1 MKNHWKISTK
11 DVDIIFSIL
20 TNMKLIRDYAMQ
32 LQLNN
37 VFKKVETGYI
47 LKNDGPIWKYYLY
60 LAKALDQATL
70 LDSQIVNDRYD
81 KFLIEIEKT
90 QWLTNDPYIWTWQPI
105 IKGKDVVTIFKVKG
119 HQITEVITLI
129 ETWQIVNHPL
139 QDIQQCIA
147 WVQEQ
152 IYKK

>member
-1 MKNHWKISTK
+1 
-11 DVDIIFSIL
+11 
-20 TNMKLIRDYAMQ
+20 
-32 LQLNN
+32 
-37 VFKKVETGYI
+37 
-47 LKNDGPIWKYYLY
+47 LK
-60 LAKALDQATL
+60 
-70 LDSQIVNDRYD
+70 
-81 KFLIEIEKT
+81 KT